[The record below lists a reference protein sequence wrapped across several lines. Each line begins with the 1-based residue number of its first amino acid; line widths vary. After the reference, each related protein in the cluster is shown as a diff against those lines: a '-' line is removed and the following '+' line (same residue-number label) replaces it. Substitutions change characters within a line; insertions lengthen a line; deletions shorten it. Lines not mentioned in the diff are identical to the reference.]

1 MSLVRLRQLDLRL
14 GERLELAAG
23 GLLAVAFLLRLR
35 LASET
40 YLNPDEAWVS
50 LLAAPGS
57 LSELYAQATRTAH
70 PPLLVFLLHAV
81 KRVSDSEPALRFIPL
96 LAGVLFP
103 WLVYRWLGCIWSRT
117 AGFLALVLLAFSPA
131 LTALSAQVRGYTL
144 LLVFVA
150 AALYWLE
157 RALREDSPFWI
168 GAFTAALYLAIL
180 TEFSAA
186 FFAAS
191 AALYFMWRA
200 KARRLRP
207 AVWLTWLVG
216 QAGAALI
223 YVGLLF
229 TQVLPRLERART
241 SGEFEIW
248 LAPLFPSP
256 GESPWGVLLGGMLA
270 QLRYLFAAEWAPAAC
285 ALLWPL
291 GVALIARRA
300 RALLALCAA
309 PFLLMWLAALA
320 RLHPYTGS
328 RHSILLALFLA
339 AGVAVAAD
347 RLIGSR
353 PALAALLGLYLI
365 FTGAGPNAARARA
378 DMPAENQAKVHLAA
392 ALRFLGETVPP
403 GAVLLADVETRLLLN
418 HYLAGR
424 QWLPETRHLPSEE
437 QIGPLRVFATR
448 WAYTALDELVSDF
461 ELYCARYH
469 PPPGQPVWVM
479 DAGFTSALIKR
490 SEALLA
496 LWPRAR
502 PHRFG
507 EGILLLEI
515 PHQSDD
521 AEEAGN
527 SDAPSREMLF
537 PSAQR

>member
-1 MSLVRLRQLDLRL
+1 VSTDGLRRLETRL
-14 GERLELAAG
+14 CERLDWVAA
-23 GLLAVAFLLRLR
+23 GLLAVAFLLRWR

-57 LSELYAQATRTAH
+57 LGELYAQATRTAH
-70 PPLLVFLLHAV
+70 PPLAVFLLHAV
-81 KRVSDSEPALRFIPL
+81 KRLSDSELALRFIPL
-96 LAGVLFP
+96 LAGVLVP

-180 TEFSAA
+180 TEYSAA
-186 FFAAS
+186 FFAVS

-200 KARRLRP
+200 RARRLRP

-216 QAGAALI
+216 QASGALI
-223 YVGLLF
+223 YVGLLY

-241 SGEFEIW
+241 SGEFESW

-256 GESPWGVLLGGMLA
+256 GEPPWGVLVRGMLA

-291 GVALIARRA
+291 GIALLARRA
-300 RALLALCAA
+300 RALLVLFAA
-309 PFLLMWLAALA
+309 PILLMWLAALA

-328 RHSILLALFLA
+328 RHCILLALFLA

-353 PALAALLGLYLI
+353 PALAALLGLYLT
-365 FTGAGPNAARARA
+365 FTGVWPKEARARA

-392 ALRFLGETVPP
+392 ALRFLGENVPP
-403 GAVLLADVETRLLLN
+403 GVLLADVETRLLLG

-448 WAYTALDELVSDF
+448 WAYTALDELVLDF
-461 ELYCARYH
+461 KLYCARYH

-490 SEALLA
+490 PEALLA

-515 PHQSDD
+515 PRQSDNAD
-521 AEEAGN
+521 DVGD
-527 SDAPSREMLF
+527 SVAPSREMLF